1 MKKRGLL
8 IISLIL
14 TVFYLNQHRLIMV
27 PTKEQHDTLNQQ
39 LKAAGITNQKLR
51 IAIIALVNTEGG
63 FQLKEEMSYSRTN
76 VSRLRKV
83 FGTRLQHLTD
93 EQIDTLKKDDVA
105 FYELIYG
112 GRYGNS
118 TYGDAYKYRGR
129 GFNQLT
135 FKSAYEKYS
144 RLTGLDLVNQPELL
158 NKPENALKVMAAYF
172 IDNHQIGQRNGFL
185 KRKFNVSHWDEL
197 KKQEDYNRLIC
208 QMNAGWGTNM
218 TGSIFPEKLAKID
231 AIANKL
237 TEYTV

>member
-1 MKKRGLL
+1 MLKRTLL
-8 IISLIL
+8 IIGLLL
-14 TVFYLNQHRLIMV
+14 TVFYLNQHRLIMI
-27 PTKEQHDTLNQQ
+27 PTKEQHDTLNEQ
-39 LKAAGITNQKLR
+39 LKAAGITNRKVR

-63 FQLKEEMSYSRTN
+63 FECKEESSYSRTS
-76 VSRLRKV
+76 VSRLRKI
-83 FGTRLQHLTD
+83 FGRRLDKYTD
-93 EQIDTLKKDDVA
+93 DQLDTLKKDDVA
-105 FYELIYG
+105 FYEVIYG

-172 IDNHQIGQRNGFL
+172 IDNHGVGQATGHL
-185 KRKFNVSHWDEL
+185 KRKFNVKHWDEL
-197 KKQEDYNRLIC
+197 IKQQDYNRLIC

-237 TEYTV
+237 IEYV